1 MNLRHVGKY
10 DIGLDIGTGSV
21 GWAALSSDGE
31 LLRFNKRPAWGSRL
45 FPSADTAESTRL
57 ARGQRRRYERR
68 RWRLDLLQGLLQ
80 EEIEKVDSEFFIRL
94 RQARLLPEDRAEGHA
109 AYRWPLFNDSDFTEP
124 DYYKMFPTVYHLR
137 KWLMET
143 DEKADIRLIYLAF
156 HNIVKHRGNFLYE
169 SSTNLSARQANMK
182 DSVDRFASA
191 FEDWCDA
198 NGVSCSCQNAEIA
211 QALEDASKGKG
222 DKQRTVQALFGLEK
236 DYAATMGKALS
247 QAMVGYKAE
256 LSHVFFVE
264 KASETKFNMAEEE
277 KVEVFCSLCPDAGI
291 ELFEALQAVH
301 SSFVLMGILKE
312 ANGGTL
318 STCKVAEYDRYGENL
333 KTLKTLVR
341 KYAPERYDAFFR
353 GEFYEGTHVYDP
365 TKAQGY
371 TKYDIGPK
379 NSAYKPTAPMQ
390 YEDFERAVQKL
401 FDNTPAIGDKRYVAM
416 MDGFKEGSFLRRL
429 KTSDNGSIPYQLH
442 LEEMRAIIENQG
454 KYYPFLK
461 EEEKKL
467 VSLVEFRIPYYV
479 GPLTTLNAAKDA
491 KGKARFAWSVRKPGQ
506 ERTAI
511 KPWNWEDV
519 IDRHQSAENFIMRM
533 TGLCTYLQG
542 EVVLP
547 RCSLLYEE
555 FCVLNELNGSRW
567 TLDGDKEPR
576 FDRSDREGIV
586 REVFMRHKT
595 VTYKR
600 VADWMC
606 RTHGFSSVRVSGG
619 QGEAGYESK
628 LGSYI
633 FFCKDVFGVDQLP
646 ESDIPMIEEII
657 LWNTL
662 FEDRKILREKIEWK
676 YGDRLS
682 AEQIKTI
689 CKKRFTGWGRLSRK
703 LLAGVNVETNAGP
716 KTIID
721 VLREGHPNA
730 GHNSSAMVL
739 MEVLRDDE
747 MGFQKHIDELN
758 EAYIQGC
765 GQFDVDDLPGSPA
778 LRRSIK
784 QAQRIVR
791 EIASIAG
798 KEPEHIY
805 IEVTRDE
812 DPRNKA
818 KRTRRRYDNL
828 KEALAAFKNEDP
840 DVWKELCG
848 FASQDLDERLTLYF
862 MQRGRCLYSG
872 RPIDIAR
879 IAGDLYE
886 VDHILPQ
893 TYIKDDS
900 FENKALVLRSENQK
914 KTDTLLIDPSIRRAR
929 SSFWKS
935 LHDAKLIGDKKF
947 KNLMRTSVGE
957 NDMRGFIARQLVETS
972 QVVKM
977 TQQLLAGEYKDTKII
992 PVKASLSS
1000 QLRDAKNL
1008 VKCREANDFH
1018 HAHDA
1023 YLACQMGRFIATC
1036 HPSVYENPIG
1046 LSHAIKAMV
1055 KQQGEE
1061 FRKTRRA
1068 PGSSVYLVASFQ
1080 RRFIDSDTGEILWD
1094 AEDEIGRIR
1103 KCLNY
1108 KDCYISRM
1116 PELATGAFWDQT
1128 IYSPRGG
1135 KNLSLPLK
1143 QELAPQKYGGFSR
1156 EQPAYFFVYE
1166 ALNPKKKKK
1175 LFQFAPVPVCVA
1187 ARFESDGNALEE
1199 YARKLAAEVGLEYV
1213 CIAREKVYRYQLIEL
1228 DGDRL
1233 YVTGKKEV
1241 RNARQLAFSQ
1251 KETAL
1256 LKRLVE
1262 GGETTE
1268 EDRVALLNSVVSKI
1282 ELRAGKLRN
1291 SLKVAELGD
1300 FFIRLDQKQQASVLR
1315 SLISIANG
1323 KTNMIDLSLVGGSK
1337 CSGCLNPT
1345 FSKEL
1350 SDPSVVFCFIDQ
1362 SVTGMFERRYRLE
1375 L

>member
-1 MNLRHVGKY
+1 MNLRHVDKY
-10 DIGLDIGTGSV
+10 DIGLDMGTGSV
-21 GWAALSSDGE
+21 GWAVLDSEGE
-31 LLRFNKRPAWGSRL
+31 LLRFNGRPTWGSRL
-45 FPSADTAESTRL
+45 FPSADTAEATRL
-57 ARGQRRRYERR
+57 ARGQRRRYIRR
-68 RWRLDLLQGLLQ
+68 RWRLDLLQSLLQ
-80 EEIEKVDSEFFIRL
+80 DEIEKVDPDFFIRL

-109 AYRWPLFNDSDFTEP
+109 GYRWPLFNQSDFTEP
-124 DYYKMFPTVYHLR
+124 DYYHRFPTIYHLR

-156 HNIVKHRGNFLYE
+156 HNIVKHRGNFLHE
-169 SSTNLSARQANMK
+169 SSPQLSARQANML
-182 DSVDRFASA
+182 DSTDRLVGALG
-191 FEDWCDA
+191 EWCDE
-198 NGVSCSCQNAEIA
+198 NGIACSCQSADIA
-211 QALEDASKGKG
+211 AVLEDPSMGKG
-222 DKQRTVQALFGLEK
+222 DKQRAVQTLFGLDK
-236 DYAATMGKALS
+236 DYASTMGKALS

-256 LSHVFFVE
+256 WSHVFFVE
-264 KASETKFNMAEEE
+264 RTSETKFSMVEEE
-277 KVEVFCSLCPDAGI
+277 KAEAFRSLCPDGGV

-318 STCKVAEYDRYGENL
+318 SACKVAEYERYKENL
-333 KTLKTLVR
+333 KTLKALVR
-341 KYAPERYDAFFR
+341 DYAPEQYDAFFR
-353 GEFYEGTHVYDP
+353 GEVYEGTHVYDP
-365 TKAQGY
+365 AKAQGY

-379 NSAYKPTAPMQ
+379 NSAYSPKAPMQ
-390 YEDFERAVQKL
+390 YEDFEGAVQKL
-401 FDNTPAIGDKRYVAM
+401 FKDTAAVDDKRYVAM
-416 MDGFKEGSFLRRL
+416 MNDFKEGSFLRRL

-454 KYYPFLK
+454 KHYPFLR
-461 EEEKKL
+461 EEEGKL
-467 VSLVEFRIPYYV
+467 ASLVEFRIPYYV
-479 GPLTTLNAAKDA
+479 GPLTMLNAAKD
-491 KGKARFAWSVRKPGQ
+491 GKENARFAWSVRKPGQ

-533 TGLCTYLQG
+533 TGTCTYLQG
-542 EVVLP
+542 EAVLP

-567 TLDGDKEPR
+567 TLDGDKESR
-576 FDRSDREGIV
+576 FDRADREGIV

-595 VTYKR
+595 VSYKR

-606 RTHGFSSVRVSGG
+606 RTHGFSSVHVSGG
-619 QGEAGYESK
+619 QGETGYESK
-628 LGSYI
+628 LGSHI

-646 ESDIPMIEEII
+646 EADIPMVEEII

-662 FEDRKILREKIEWK
+662 FEDRKILREKIEAK

-689 CKKRFTGWGRLSRK
+689 CKKRFAGWGRLSRK
-703 LLAGVNVETNAGP
+703 LLAELSVETNDGP
-716 KTIID
+716 KTIMD
-721 VLREGHPNA
+721 VLREEHPNA
-730 GHNSSAMVL
+730 GHDSSSMVF

-747 MGFQKHIDELN
+747 LGFQERIDELN
-758 EAYIQGC
+758 EAYIGAL
-765 GQFDVDDLPGSPA
+765 GQYGVDDLPGSPA

-791 EIASIAG
+791 EIASVTG
-798 KEPEHIY
+798 KEPDHIY

-812 DPRNKA
+812 DPKNKA

-828 KEALAAFKNEDP
+828 KEALSAFKNDDP
-840 DVWKELCG
+840 DVWRELSEC
-848 FASQDLDERLTLYF
+848 APNDLDERLTLYF
-862 MQRGRCLYSG
+862 MQRGRCLYSEKA
-872 RPIDIAR
+872 IDIAR

-900 FENKALVLRSENQK
+900 FENKALVLRGENQK
-914 KTDTLLIDPSIRRAR
+914 KTDTLLMDPDIRRAR

-957 NDMRGFIARQLVETS
+957 NDMKGFIARQLVETS

-977 TQQLLAGEYKDTKII
+977 TQQLLAREYRNTKIV

-1000 QLRDAKNL
+1000 QLRDAQNF

-1023 YLACQMGRFIATC
+1023 YLACQMGRFVTMR

-1055 KQQGEE
+1055 RQQGEE
-1061 FRKTRRA
+1061 FRKTRKA
-1068 PGSSVYLVASFQ
+1068 PGSSVYMVASFQ
-1080 RRFIDSDTGEILWD
+1080 REYVDSNTGEIAWD
-1094 AEDEIGRIR
+1094 AKEEISRIR

-1108 KDCYISRM
+1108 KDCFISRM
-1116 PELATGAFWDQT
+1116 PELATGPFWDQT

-1135 KNLSLPLK
+1135 KNLGLPVK
-1143 QELAPQKYGGFSR
+1143 QGLDPQKYGSFSR
-1156 EQPAYFFVYE
+1156 EQFAYFFVYE
-1166 ALNPKKKKK
+1166 AMNPKKKTK
-1175 LFQFAPVPVCVA
+1175 LFQFAPVPVRIA
-1187 ARFESDGNALEE
+1187 ARFESDHNALGN
-1199 YARKLAAEVGLEYV
+1199 YARQLAMEAGLEYV
-1213 CIAREKVYRYQLIEL
+1213 RIAREKVYKYQLIEL

-1233 YVTGKKEV
+1233 YITGKKEV
-1241 RNARQLAFSQ
+1241 RNAQQLAFSQ
-1251 KETAL
+1251 KETAV
-1256 LKRLVE
+1256 LKRMVE
-1262 GGETTE
+1262 GKETSVE
-1268 EDRVALLNSVVSKI
+1268 ERA
-1282 ELRAGKLRN
+1282 ELFET
-1291 SLKVAELGD
+1291 VAEKLSKRASRLWKLLRLGAAVVD
-1300 FFIRLDQKQQASVLR
+1300 IRELDDRQQSAIIL
-1315 SLISIANG
+1315 SLIQAGNG
-1323 KTNMIDLSLVGGSK
+1323 KSNAVDLSALELGK
-1337 CSGCLNPT
+1337 MMGCIQPT

-1350 SDPSVVFCFIDQ
+1350 SDPSVEFCFIDQ
-1362 SVTGMFERRYRLE
+1362 SVTGMFERWCRLE

>member
-1 MNLRHVGKY
+1 MNLRHVDEY
-10 DIGLDIGTGSV
+10 DIGLDMGTGSV
-21 GWAALSSDGE
+21 GWAALGSDGE
-31 LLRFNKRPAWGSRL
+31 LLRFKGRPAWGSRL
-45 FPSADTAESTRL
+45 FPSAETAESTRL

-80 EEIEKVDSEFFIRL
+80 DEVEKVDSEFFIRL
-94 RQARLLPEDRAEGHA
+94 RQSRLLAEDRAEGHA
-109 AYRWPLFNDSDFTEP
+109 SYRWPLFNDSDFTEP
-124 DYYKMFPTVYHLR
+124 EYYHRFPTIYHLR
-137 KWLMET
+137 TWLMET

-156 HNIVKHRGNFLYE
+156 HNIVKHRGNFLHE
-169 SSTNLSARQANMK
+169 SSPNLSARQANML
-182 DSVDRFASA
+182 DSVERFVGALG
-191 FEDWCDA
+191 EWCDE
-198 NGVSCSCQNAEIA
+198 NGIACSCQSVDIA
-211 QALEDASKGKG
+211 SVLEDSSKRKG
-222 DKQRTVQALFGLEK
+222 DKQRAVQGMLGLEK
-236 DYAATMGKALS
+236 DYAATMGKAIS

-264 KASETKFNMAEEE
+264 QSSESKFSMTDEE
-277 KVEVFCSLCPDAGI
+277 KVEAFRSSCPDDGA
-291 ELFEALQAVH
+291 ELFESLQAVH

-318 STCKVAEYDRYGENL
+318 STCKVAEYQRYKENL
-333 KTLKTLVR
+333 KTLKALVR
-341 KYAPERYDAFFR
+341 EYAPKEYDAFFN
-353 GEFYEGTHVYDP
+353 GEFYEGTRTYDP
-365 TKAQGY
+365 AKAQGY

-379 NSAYKPTAPMQ
+379 NSAYKPTAPMR
-390 YEDFERAVQKL
+390 YEDFEHAVQKL
-401 FDNTPAIGDKRYVAM
+401 FANTAAANDERYVAM

-442 LEEMRAIIENQG
+442 LEEMQAIIENQR
-454 KYYPFLK
+454 KHYPFLK
-461 EEEKKL
+461 EEEEKL
-467 VSLVEFRIPYYV
+467 VSLVKFRIPYYV
-479 GPLTTLNAAKDA
+479 GPLTKLNAAKDA
-491 KGKARFAWSVRKPGQ
+491 KGEDRFAWSVRKPGQ
-506 ERTAI
+506 ERTSI
-511 KPWNWEDV
+511 KPWNWEEV

-533 TGLCTYLQG
+533 TGTCTYLQG
-542 EVVLP
+542 EAVLP

-576 FDRSDREGIV
+576 FDRADREGIV
-586 REVFMRHKT
+586 RELFKQCKT
-595 VTYKR
+595 VSYKR

-619 QGEAGYESK
+619 QGETGFESK
-628 LGSYI
+628 LGSHY
-633 FFCKDVFGVDQLP
+633 FFCKDVFGVDELP
-646 ESDIPMIEEII
+646 GSDIPMIEEII

-662 FEDRKILREKIEWK
+662 FEDRKILREKIEAK
-676 YGDRLS
+676 YSDRLS

-703 LLAGVNVETNAGP
+703 LLVGVSVDTNDGP
-716 KTIID
+716 KTIMD
-721 VLREGHPNA
+721 VLREEHPNA
-730 GHNSSAMVL
+730 GHDSSGMVF
-739 MEVLRDDE
+739 MEVLRNDE
-747 MGFQKHIDELN
+747 LGFQKRLDELN
-758 EAYIQGC
+758 AAYIEGL
-765 GQFDVDDLPGSPA
+765 GQFGVDDLPGSPA

-798 KEPEHIY
+798 KAPEHIY

-812 DPRNKA
+812 DPKNKG
-818 KRTRRRYDNL
+818 KRTKRRYDNL
-828 KEALAAFKNEDP
+828 REALEAFKHDDP
-840 DVWKELCG
+840 DVWRELSER
-848 FASQDLDERLTLYF
+848 APQDLDERLTLYF
-862 MQRGRCLYSG
+862 MQRGRCLYSEK
-872 RPIDIAR
+872 PIDIAR

-900 FENKALVLRSENQK
+900 FENKALVLRGENQR

-957 NDMRGFIARQLVETS
+957 NDMKGFIARQLVETS

-977 TQQLLAGEYKDTKII
+977 TQQLLAAEYQDTRIVPI
-992 PVKASLSS
+992 KASLSS

-1023 YLACQMGRFIATC
+1023 YLACQMGRFITER

-1046 LSHAIKAMV
+1046 LAHAIKALV
-1055 KQQGEE
+1055 RQQGEE
-1061 FRKTRRA
+1061 FRKTRQA

-1080 RRFIDSDTGEILWD
+1080 HRYIDAETGEIVWD
-1094 AEDEIGRIR
+1094 AEKEINRIR

-1108 KDCYISRM
+1108 KDCFISRM

-1135 KNLSLPLK
+1135 KTMELPVK
-1143 QELAPQKYGGFSR
+1143 QGLDPQKYGSFSR
-1156 EQPAYFFVYE
+1156 EQFAYFFVYE
-1166 ALNPKKKKK
+1166 AINPKKKTK
-1175 LFQFAPVPVCVA
+1175 LFQFAPVPVHVA
-1187 ARFESDGNALEE
+1187 TRFESDSTALED
-1199 YARKLAAEVGLEYV
+1199 YARRLAGEAGLEFTR
-1213 CIAREKVYRYQLIEL
+1213 IAREKVYKYQLIEL

-1233 YVTGKKEV
+1233 YITGKKEV
-1241 RNARQLAFSQ
+1241 RNAQQLAFSQ

-1262 GGETTE
+1262 GKEASE
-1268 EDRVALLNSVVSKI
+1268 RDRIALFESV
-1282 ELRAGKLRN
+1282 AGKMLKRASRLWRLLRFE
-1291 SLKVAELGD
+1291 SAPID
-1300 FFIRLDQKQQASVLR
+1300 FRDVDETQQAGIIR
-1315 SLISIANG
+1315 SLIQSGNG
-1323 KTNMIDLSLVGGSK
+1323 KTNAVDLSSVGLGK
-1337 CSGCLNPT
+1337 MMGCIQPT

-1350 SDPSVVFCFIDQ
+1350 SSPSVEFYFIDQ
-1362 SVTGMFERRYRLE
+1362 SVTGMFERRCRLE